1 MQKPARPATQ
11 RSVTAR
17 IDEPKAGGTPAPKQ
31 AAQSQK
37 TRGSQT
43 NSPRE
48 VKGREVEV
56 ANALLNLE
64 REARRSQSEAE
75 LGYLM
80 VNGSRVAVQYRQAM
94 LLLRSGPNKQR
105 VVSVSSL
112 SAVDRNST
120 FIRWIERLVA
130 RRVGDGGREK
140 VLSFDA
146 RRDAKTGDPD
156 ASAYPFAHMALL
168 PLQLRDGTVF
178 AHLLFTREAEWDER
192 SLVAA
197 ARLCETFSHAWEAL
211 VGPKKAKRKLRSR
224 QALGFAVAAT
234 VLLAGFIPMPLSVL
248 APARVAPADAYVV
261 AAPMDG
267 VIETIEIS
275 PNTRVKAGDL
285 LFRYSDTDL
294 RNRLQLAG
302 QAVSVAEARY
312 DQSLRTSFSDSRAKR
327 ELSIAKSELNLK
339 AGEYDYA
346 SELMKKTVVGAPR
359 DGLVLFSDKDT
370 WTGRP
375 VATGERI
382 MRIADPNSVEIAIDL
397 PVADAIVLEE
407 GARVQLYLDS
417 NPLKPVEGKLT
428 SASFHAQPN
437 GDNVLSYNVRADFT
451 EADRPRI
458 GLRGTAKVY
467 GERVT
472 LAYYLFR
479 KPLSAIRQW
488 TGY

>member
-1 MQKPARPATQ
+1 MC
-11 RSVTAR
+11 
-17 IDEPKAGGTPAPKQ
+17 
-31 AAQSQK
+31 
-37 TRGSQT
+37 
-43 NSPRE
+43 
-48 VKGREVEV
+48 
-56 ANALLNLE
+56 
-64 REARRSQSEAE
+64 
-75 LGYLM
+75 
-80 VNGSRVAVQYRQAM
+80 
-94 LLLRSGPNKQR
+94 
-105 VVSVSSL
+105 SS
-112 SAVDRNST
+112 
-120 FIRWIERLVA
+120 
-130 RRVGDGGREK
+130 
-140 VLSFDA
+140 
-146 RRDAKTGDPD
+146 
-156 ASAYPFAHMALL
+156 
-168 PLQLRDGTVF
+168 
-178 AHLLFTREAEWDER
+178 
-192 SLVAA
+192 
-197 ARLCETFSHAWEAL
+197 
-211 VGPKKAKRKLRSR
+211 
-224 QALGFAVAAT
+224 
-234 VLLAGFIPMPLSVL
+234 
-248 APARVAPADAYVV
+248 
-261 AAPMDG
+261 
-267 VIETIEIS
+267 
-275 PNTRVKAGDL
+275 
-285 LFRYSDTDL
+285 DL
-294 RNRLQLAG
+294 R
-302 QAVSVAEARY
+302 
-312 DQSLRTSFSDSRAKR
+312 SDSRAKR
-327 ELSIAKSELNLK
+327 ELSIAQSELNLK

-437 GDNVLSYNVRADFT
+437 GDNVLSYNVRADFA